1 MSPEETAGSVK
12 MALGMWGAVGP
23 SNHVLDGSPDPP
35 MVRGNF
41 GGASSPIEKHW
52 DCVFPS
58 VQRHVLRYV
67 SGRMFWKSLIEF

>member
-1 MSPEETAGSVK
+1 VSPEETAGSVK

-41 GGASSPIEKHW
+41 GGLPLPLKSIGIA
-52 DCVFPS
+52 CFRVFS
-58 VQRHVLRYV
+58 DMYH
-67 SGRMFWKSLIEF
+67 